1 MLPAIDSRRSSLAD
15 VLPSVL
21 ESLSGRS
28 NRLGLQP
35 ARKAIVLLVD
45 GLGSR
50 PLAARSGHA
59 RTMAEATVGRASSI
73 LSCFPTTTASA
84 LASFSTGEAPG
95 VHGLVG
101 YSVLDAAHD
110 RVVNQLSGWDDRLDP
125 ATWQRVHTLFESA
138 GERGIHSF
146 AVGQEKY
153 RGSGFTAAVLRGA
166 EYLSGISI
174 ADRLAEAVT
183 ALERIDSGIA
193 YVYVPELDQVGH
205 AKGWQSA
212 EWTAALET
220 LDRAIGTMLPT
231 IVPGV
236 GMLVTADHGVLDVP
250 ASGHIMFDSDGGL
263 TEGIRHSAGE
273 PRVLHL
279 YFEPDASAEHR
290 EVVLERWLESEGER
304 AWVVTR
310 SQAVDA
316 GWFGQEVAQQVLP
329 RIGDII
335 VAARKS
341 VAYYDGRVATSS
353 GLAMVGQHG
362 SWSPDEMEIPL
373 LRFGAYS
380 V

>member
-21 ESLSGRS
+21 ESLSGRT
-28 NRLGLQP
+28 NRLGLPP
-35 ARKAIVLLVD
+35 AQKAIVLLVD

-59 RTMAEATVGRASSI
+59 RTLTEAIVGRASSI
-73 LSCFPTTTASA
+73 LSRFPTTTASA

-125 ATWQRVHTLFESA
+125 ATWQRLPTLFERA
-138 GERGIHSF
+138 GEQGIRSF
-146 AVGQEKY
+146 AVGQEKH

-174 ADRLAEAVT
+174 ADRLGEAIA
-183 ALERIDSGIA
+183 ALERVDTGFA
-193 YVYVPELDQVGH
+193 YVYVPELDQLGH
-205 AKGWQSA
+205 AKGWQSS
-212 EWTAALET
+212 EWTAALEI
-220 LDRAIGTMLPT
+220 LDQSVAGVLPT
-231 IVPGV
+231 LARGV
-236 GMLVTADHGVLDVP
+236 GLLATADHGVLDVP
-250 ASGHIMFDSDGGL
+250 ASGHIMFDSDPGL
-263 TEGIRHSAGE
+263 IDGVRHSAGE

-279 YFEPDASAEHR
+279 YFEPDASAAHR
-290 EVVLERWLESEGER
+290 EVMRQRWFDSEGER
-304 AWVVTR
+304 AWVLTR
-310 SQAVDA
+310 SQAVQA
-316 GWFGQEVAQQVLP
+316 GWFGPAVAEEVLP
-329 RIGDII
+329 RIGDLV
-335 VAARKS
+335 VAARKA
-341 VAYYDGRVATSS
+341 VAYYDGRVATPS
-353 GLAMVGQHG
+353 GLAMIGQHG
-362 SWSPDEMEIPL
+362 SWSPDETEIPL